1 MNSVPKP
8 TKVLFVGFGNVGQ
21 KVAEILYLEH
31 DKHPQTHSLNLSIIG
46 IVTKSRGSLV
56 NNNGIDV
63 VKALHEI
70 HDLGRFSWTNFEL
83 TSIKG
88 LEAVQQLDYDVLV
101 ELSTLSIVER
111 GEPALSHVREALK
124 RGRHVVTANK
134 GPAAFAYHELQS
146 LAHQHGVSF
155 LHESTVM
162 DGTPVFNLARS
173 GLKGCTITGVSGV
186 LNSTTNFVL
195 SRMEQGESLEEAVKV
210 AQKEGFAEADP
221 RYDLEGWDAAA
232 KITVL
237 ANALMGA
244 SLTPLDVDRHGI
256 TQITVADAQRAV
268 KAGKQLKLIC
278 KAWRDKS
285 DVRARVALEEIER
298 GHPFAPIRESGSIL
312 MIETDLLAPF
322 IIAETDPT
330 LYDTA
335 YGVIND
341 LMSLPHSTL
350 SIDWVRR

>member
-1 MNSVPKP
+1 M
-8 TKVLFVGFGNVGQ
+8 KVLFVGFGNVAQ
-21 KVAEILYLEH
+21 KIVEILYVER
-31 DKHPQTHSLNLSIIG
+31 DKHPRTHSLNLSIIG
-46 IVTKSRGSLV
+46 IVTKTRGSLV
-56 NNNGIDV
+56 NNNGIDS
-63 VKALHEI
+63 VKALQEI
-70 HDLGRFSWTNFEL
+70 RDLGRFSWTNFEL
-83 TSIKG
+83 TNING

-101 ELSTLSIVER
+101 ELSTLSIAER

-124 RGRHVVTANK
+124 RGKHVVTANK
-134 GPAAFAYHELQS
+134 GPAAFAYHELRS
-146 LAHQHGVSF
+146 LAEKNGVSF

-162 DGTPVFNLARS
+162 DGTPVFNMAQH
-173 GLKGCTITGVSGV
+173 GLRGCSIVGVSGV

-195 SRMEQGESLEEAVKV
+195 SRMEKGESIEEAVKV

-221 RYDLEGWDAAA
+221 KNDLEGWDAAA
-232 KITVL
+232 KISVL

-244 SLTPLDVDRHGI
+244 SITPLDVDRQGI
-256 TQITVADAQRAV
+256 THVTVADAQKAV
-268 KAGKQLKLIC
+268 NAGKNLKLIC
-278 KAWRDKS
+278 
-285 DVRARVALEEIER
+285 RAKRYGESVQASVKLEEIER

-341 LMSLPHSTL
+341 LMSLP
-350 SIDWVRR
+350 RA

>member
-1 MNSVPKP
+1 MSNQDSPRVRA
-8 TKVLFVGFGNVGQ
+8 LFIGFGNVGQ
-21 KVAEILYLEH
+21 KVAEILFLEREKYPKLR
-31 DKHPQTHSLNLSIIG
+31 DLNLSIIG

-56 NNNGIDV
+56 NTKGVDV
-63 VKALHEI
+63 VRAVKDI
-70 HDLGRFSWTNFEL
+70 RDINRFSSLSPEL
-83 TSIKG
+83 VAISG
-88 LEAVQQLDYDVLV
+88 VEAVRQLDYDVLV
-101 ELSTLSIVER
+101 ELSTLSIQQR
-111 GEPALSHVREALK
+111 GEPALSHVREALV

-134 GPAAFAYHELQS
+134 APAAFAYHELVE
-146 LAHQHGVSF
+146 LARQKGVKF

-162 DGTPVFNLARS
+162 DGTPVFSLARE
-173 GLKGCTITGVSGV
+173 GLKGTTVRSVSGV

-195 SRMEQGESLEEAVKV
+195 SRMEQGESLESAVKT

-221 RYDLEGWDAAA
+221 RHDLEGWDAAA

-244 SLTPLDVDRHGI
+244 SLTPFDVDRQGI
-256 TQITVADAQRAV
+256 THVSVQDAQRAV
-268 KAGKQLKLIC
+268 QSGKNLKLIC
-278 KAWRDKS
+278 KAWREGET
-285 DVRARVALEEIER
+285 VRARVKLEEVER

-322 IIAETDPT
+322 VISETDPT

-341 LMSLPHSTL
+341 LLSL
-350 SIDWVRR
+350 

>member
-1 MNSVPKP
+1 M
-8 TKVLFVGFGNVGQ
+8 KVLFVGFGNVAQ
-21 KVAEILYLEH
+21 KIVEILYVER
-31 DKHPQTHSLNLSIIG
+31 DKHPRTHSLNLSIIG
-46 IVTKSRGSLV
+46 IVTKTRGSLV
-56 NNNGIDV
+56 NNNGIDS
-63 VKALHEI
+63 VKALQEI
-70 HDLGRFSWTNFEL
+70 RDLGRFSWTNFEL
-83 TSIKG
+83 TNING

-101 ELSTLSIVER
+101 ELSTLSIAER

-124 RGRHVVTANK
+124 RGKHVVTANK
-134 GPAAFAYHELQS
+134 GPAAFAYHELRS
-146 LAHQHGVSF
+146 LAEKNGVSF

-162 DGTPVFNLARS
+162 DGTPVFNMAQH
-173 GLKGCTITGVSGV
+173 GLRGCSIVGVSGV

-195 SRMEQGESLEEAVKV
+195 SRMEKGESIEEAVKV

-221 RYDLEGWDAAA
+221 KNDLEGWDAAA
-232 KITVL
+232 KISVL

-244 SLTPLDVDRHGI
+244 SITPLDVDRQGI
-256 TQITVADAQRAV
+256 THVTVADAQKAV
-268 KAGKQLKLIC
+268 NAGKNLKLIC
-278 KAWRDKS
+278 
-285 DVRARVALEEIER
+285 RAKRYGESVQASVKLEEIER

-341 LMSLPHSTL
+341 LMSLPRS
-350 SIDWVRR
+350 

>member
-1 MNSVPKP
+1 M
-8 TKVLFVGFGNVGQ
+8 KVLFVGFGNVGQ
-21 KVAEILYLEH
+21 KIAEILYVERE
-31 DKHPQTHSLNLSIIG
+31 KHPRTHSLNLSIIG
-46 IVTKSRGSLV
+46 IVTKTRGSLV
-56 NNNGIDV
+56 NNNGIDI
-63 VKALHEI
+63 VKALQEI
-70 HDLGRFSWTNFEL
+70 RDVGRFSWTNFEL

-101 ELSTLSIVER
+101 ELSTLSIAER

-124 RGRHVVTANK
+124 RGKHVVTANK
-134 GPAAFAYHELQS
+134 SPAAFAYQELRS
-146 LAHQHGVSF
+146 LAEKNRVSF

-162 DGTPVFNLARS
+162 DGTPVFNLARY
-173 GLKGCTITGVSGV
+173 GLKGCTIVGVSGV

-195 SRMEQGESLEEAVKV
+195 SRMEKGESIEEAVKV

-221 RYDLEGWDAAA
+221 KNDLEGWDAAA
-232 KITVL
+232 KIAVL

-244 SLTPLDVDRHGI
+244 SITPLDVDRQGI
-256 TQITVADAQRAV
+256 THVTVTDAQKAV
-268 KAGKQLKLIC
+268 NAGKNLKLIC
-278 KAWRDKS
+278 
-285 DVRARVALEEIER
+285 RARRHGESVQASVKLEEIER

-341 LMSLPHSTL
+341 LMSLPSA
-350 SIDWVRR
+350 

>member
-1 MNSVPKP
+1 MNSERKP

-31 DKHPQTHSLNLSIIG
+31 EKHPQTHSLDLSIIG

-63 VKALHEI
+63 AKALHEI
-70 HDLGRFSWTNFEL
+70 RDLGRFSWTNFEL
-83 TSIKG
+83 TSIQAP
-88 LEAVQQLDYDVLV
+88 EAVQQLDYDVLV
-101 ELSTLSIVER
+101 ELSTLSIVGR
-111 GEPALSHVREALK
+111 GEPALSHVREALR
-124 RGRHVVTANK
+124 RGKHVVTANK
-134 GPAAFAYHELQS
+134 GPAAFAYNELRS
-146 LAHQHGVSF
+146 LAEKNGVSF

-162 DGTPVFNLARS
+162 DGTPVFNLAQH
-173 GLKGCTITGVSGV
+173 GLKGCTIIGVSGV

-195 SRMEQGESLEEAVKV
+195 SRMEKGESIEEAVKV

-221 RYDLEGWDAAA
+221 RNDLEGWDAAA
-232 KITVL
+232 KISVL

-244 SLTPLDVDRHGI
+244 AITPLDVDRQGI
-256 TQITVADAQRAV
+256 MHVTVADAQQAV
-268 KAGKQLKLIC
+268 NAGKNLKLIC
-278 KAWRDKS
+278 SARRNGES
-285 DVRARVALEEIER
+285 VQASVRLEEIER

-341 LMSLPHSTL
+341 LMSLPQ
-350 SIDWVRR
+350 